1 MSMQDV
7 PAGPGNVGT
16 NRNDLGLVKKIQRE
30 GKNIAEAPAG
40 KYGEGKDLKQISGG
54 ATTKVEEASVAPGNT
69 LAASLGPINLMAGG
83 NPDVPLSDGAAGG
96 PGRGRSAQ
104 AVPVDD
110 FNQGE
115 ALARAMYL
123 ANPTPQLARIVDAF
137 NVEKG

>member
-7 PAGPGNVGT
+7 PSGPSKFS

-40 KYGEGKDLKQISGG
+40 KYGEGKDLKQISSG
-54 ATTKVEEASVAPGNT
+54 ASTATEQPSAAPGNP
-69 LAASLGPINLMAGG
+69 LVSSLGPINLMSAG

-104 AVPVDD
+104 SIPVDD
-110 FNQGE
+110 FSQGE
-115 ALARAMYL
+115 NLARAMYL

-137 NVEKG
+137 NIEKG